1 MFFDFL
7 IVPGLLALLFVAQEV
22 GFRAGLRTRAAA
34 EAEAGTTGQ
43 VGAVQG
49 ALLGLLG
56 LLLGFSFA
64 GAASRF
70 LERQDL
76 ITREANAI
84 GTAYLRADMLVDPH
98 KAALKAALRDYT
110 AHRIEASKQ
119 FRYGLSSEVR
129 AEIDVMH
136 GRMWAAARD
145 GVTANPSL
153 AMVVL
158 PPVNDVIDIHSLRVA
173 AGSKHLPAQIMG
185 MLIGCSVIAMSVMGY
200 GAGLAGR
207 RASLLLAALILLIG
221 TALWTTIDFDH
232 PRAGLLKLS
241 EAPLKSLRFD

>member
-1 MFFDFL
+1 MLFDFL
-7 IVPGLLALLFVAQEV
+7 IVPGLLVMLFVAQEV
-22 GFRAGLRTRAAA
+22 GFRAGLRKRAAA
-34 EAEAGTTGQ
+34 EAGAGAAGQ

-64 GAASRF
+64 GAATRF

-84 GTAYLRADMLVDPH
+84 GTAYLRADLLGDPH
-98 KAALKAALRDYT
+98 KSALKAALRDYT
-110 AHRIEASKQ
+110 AHRIDASKQ
-119 FRYGLSSEVR
+119 FRYGLSNEVLD
-129 AEIDVMH
+129 EVQVMH
-136 GRMWAAARD
+136 GRMWTAARD
-145 GVTANPSL
+145 GAAANLPV
-153 AMVVL
+153 AVVVL

-207 RASLLLAALILLIG
+207 RATLLLFALIVLIG

-232 PRAGLLKLS
+232 PRAGLLRLS
-241 EAPLKSLRFD
+241 EAPLKALRFD